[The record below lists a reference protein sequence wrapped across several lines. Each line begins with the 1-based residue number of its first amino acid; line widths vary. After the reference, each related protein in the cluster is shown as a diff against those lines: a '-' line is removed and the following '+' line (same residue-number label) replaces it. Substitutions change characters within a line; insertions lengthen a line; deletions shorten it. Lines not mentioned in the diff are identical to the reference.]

1 MGMGV
6 MTINPH
12 ICCRFYVF
20 NFFFLNAYNNTTRMT
35 LYVATST
42 LNVLIFN
49 KARFVGI
56 ILTTNP
62 NFGIKMLSFLIIF
75 IFIFGY
81 MDKMFDV
88 HNGT

>member
-1 MGMGV
+1 
-6 MTINPH
+6 
-12 ICCRFYVF
+12 
-20 NFFFLNAYNNTTRMT
+20 MT

-42 LNVLIFN
+42 LYVLIFN

-81 MDKMFDV
+81 MDKMYDV
-88 HNGT
+88 HNGTYYAGLANGEVGLNLGDVGPNC

>member
-1 MGMGV
+1 
-6 MTINPH
+6 
-12 ICCRFYVF
+12 
-20 NFFFLNAYNNTTRMT
+20 MT

-42 LNVLIFN
+42 LYVLIFN

-75 IFIFGY
+75 IFGY

-88 HNGT
+88 HIGTYHAGLANREVGLNLGDVGPNC